1 MDFKQVITYVICAI
15 GGFLLGSVQFCR
27 IIPHAIKKVDV
38 CALSDDGNPGAANAF
53 KHCGVLIGSV
63 CLILDILKGFAPAF
77 LAIAFLPVNNAF
89 FSLVMFAPVL
99 GHAVGIFNDFN
110 GGKCIA
116 TSFGVVAA
124 TFFLTWIG
132 VILAVTYIIVVGL
145 FKTEHRSGSIITF
158 SIFAVSAFVAGFIVG
173 MPFVGIGFLIISI
186 TAIIK
191 HLPKHKTGEPVD
203 DISVVA

>member
-1 MDFKQVITYVICAI
+1 MDFRQIIMYVICVI

-27 IIPHAIKKVDV
+27 IIPRAVKKIDV
-38 CALSDDGNPGAANAF
+38 CSVSDDGNPGAANAF

-77 LAIAFLPVNNAF
+77 FAIAFLPVNNVF